1 MTLTTTPGQQQPDAD
16 QESERRRDDP
26 APVMHSRVGRAHR
39 TGKPRV
45 TGAERRF
52 DLLKLAPFVLRERHS
67 ALR

>member
-1 MTLTTTPGQQQPDAD
+1 
-16 QESERRRDDP
+16 
-26 APVMHSRVGRAHR
+26 MHSRVGRAHR

-52 DLLKLAPFVLRERHS
+52 DLLKLAPFVLRERQS